1 MEAEPPFRTRSSR
14 GAGWGVG
21 LALAGAGIL
30 LFAGGPL
37 AQAAAPAGSSSSNA
51 KRMKVMST
59 KKYEKPSQAE
69 LEKSLSPAQFQVTQH
84 AGTEPPFRNEFWDN
98 HEAGLYVDVATGEPL
113 FSSTDKFDS

>member
-14 GAGWGVG
+14 AAVWVVG
-21 LALAGAGIL
+21 LALASAGIML
-30 LFAGGPL
+30 LAGGPL
-37 AQAAAPAGSSSSNA
+37 TQAAAPAGSSSPNANA

-98 HEAGLYVDVATGEPL
+98 HEAGLYVDVATGEPM
-113 FSSTDKFDS
+113 